1 MSRLFVMVVVSL
13 SLGHSLAVAQV
24 NTVPTQGG
32 VPYRAMVDGNWL
44 VWSEAGT
51 LDTNA
56 SVYAQNIG
64 SPGGTV
70 RTVAAG
76 TANIFANWEG
86 DWSPQ
91 IDVDGGYVVWIDTR
105 VTAGQPSRRV
115 RSLDLSNPVST
126 DVIIGPTSTSPWGS
140 EHYFPMLDN
149 GTVVWQ
155 GHTIMDILKSPVT
168 SSNVQTAKALAT
180 NAWPVPNIG
189 GDWVVWKDGST
200 GMAGGLWARN
210 LATSQEITVK
220 APSSLFDVR
229 PPMID
234 GDTIAWCQR
243 DRTGSAAGVN
253 QIGTY
258 DLTTGVTKIV
268 VPDTFSFEHRS
279 NISISGNVLVWED
292 WRENPFN
299 NIRTNLDV
307 YGMNLVSGE
316 VFPIA
321 TGLGNQHL
329 PWIQG
334 NRVVWFDDNGGNNLR
349 WTEISTVAH
358 GDVNLDNAVNSLDI
372 SSFVQRLIAGDYQ
385 GEADVNADGLVNALD
400 ISGFVNLLVGGG
412 GGGGGVVPEAGTAAM
427 AIAMAVAG
435 MVRRGRRQSGDV
447 KGNRTFAE
455 DGSGPAWGQGLGV

>member
-1 MSRLFVMVVVSL
+1 MQDRVAEKTRPGDGRLTVKQLFLSVVVAGSF
-13 SLGHSLAVAQV
+13 GAGAMGTV

-32 VPYRAMVDGNWL
+32 VPYRAVVDGDWL

-56 SVYAQNIG
+56 SVYALNIG
-64 SPGGTV
+64 LPGGSV

-91 IDVDGGYVVWIDTR
+91 IDVDGGYAVWIDTR
-105 VTAGQPSRRV
+105 YSAGQPSRQV
-115 RSLDLSNPVST
+115 RSLDLSNPSST
-126 DVIIGPTSTSPWGS
+126 DVIIGPLSSSTWGS

-155 GHTIMDILKSPVT
+155 GHTLMDVLKSPVT
-168 SSNVQTAKALAT
+168 SSNVQTAKALPA
-180 NAWPVPNIG
+180 NAWPVPDIG
-189 GDWVVWKDGST
+189 GDWIVWKDGST
-200 GMAGGLWARN
+200 GMAGGLWAKN
-210 LATSQEITVK
+210 LATLQEITIK

-229 PPMID
+229 PPVID
-234 GDTIAWCQR
+234 GDIVAWCQR

-253 QIGTY
+253 QIATY
-258 DLTTGVTKIV
+258 NLTTGVTKLV
-268 VPDTFSFEHRS
+268 VPNTFSFEHRS

-329 PWIQG
+329 PWISG
-334 NRVVWFDDNGGNNLR
+334 NRVVWFDDNGGNFLR

-358 GDVNLDNAVNSLDI
+358 GDVNLDNAVNALDI
-372 SSFVQRLIAGDYQ
+372 SAFVQRLIMGEYQ
-385 GEADVNADGLVNALD
+385 AEADVNADGLVNALD
-400 ISGFVNLLVGGG
+400 ISGFVSLLVGV
-412 GGGGGVVPEAGTAAM
+412 GGGGVVVPEPGAGALMA
-427 AIAMAVAG
+427 AIAGALAT
-435 MVRRGRRQSGDV
+435 VRRRSSG
-447 KGNRTFAE
+447 T
-455 DGSGPAWGQGLGV
+455 